1 MSQKKLKKT
10 RKGINWAEEILNYL
24 RENPFGVTITDIAD
38 PKKGM
43 KPQTTRVTIY
53 KYIKILLE
61 QGKIF
66 SREVGVY
73 NLYYCSERM
82 FLPLKFVSKF
92 YIGMLSGL
100 KDKFSSK
107 KDFKELGY
115 NIAEGMIIELMEQ
128 FPKSIRDQIKSFE
141 DFLPYF
147 AKLYP
152 YLDIIPDNN
161 LVIEE
166 EISEDGSKAVFH
178 FKNSNIFN
186 LSENSE
192 YHFYLL
198 TGMMERSLSRIF
210 RTKINVEIDSINID
224 EKSVKISVVKLND
237 N

>member
-1 MSQKKLKKT
+1 MFIP
-10 RKGINWAEEILNYL
+10 IN
-24 RENPFGVTITDIAD
+24 F
-38 PKKGM
+38 
-43 KPQTTRVTIY
+43 
-53 KYIKILLE
+53 
-61 QGKIF
+61 
-66 SREVGVY
+66 VG
-73 NLYYCSERM
+73 
-82 FLPLKFVSKF
+82 KF
-92 YIGMLSGL
+92 YIGMLTGL

-115 NIAEGMIIELMEQ
+115 KIADVMMKELVEQ
-128 FPKSIRDQIKSFE
+128 FPKSLRDQIKSFD

-152 YLDIIPDNN
+152 YLDIVPDNN

-166 EISEDGSKAVFH
+166 EISEDGSKALFH

-210 RTKINVEIDSINID
+210 RTEIKVEIESINID
-224 EKSVKISVVKLND
+224 EKSVKISIIKLNI